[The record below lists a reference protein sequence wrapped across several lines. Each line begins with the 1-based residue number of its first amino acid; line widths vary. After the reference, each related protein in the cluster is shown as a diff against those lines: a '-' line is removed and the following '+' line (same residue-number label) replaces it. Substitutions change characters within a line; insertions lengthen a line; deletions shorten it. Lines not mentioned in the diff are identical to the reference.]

1 MWRKR
6 GDGMDKAISDLLVR
20 LINTVHELDIYG
32 RGAKYTQQKRDEEL
46 LFTTLMDR
54 DLRVE
59 DVKDEYKDL
68 ARVILKHKEEAK
80 NAGK

>member
-46 LFTTLMDR
+46 LFKVLMASDIK
-54 DLRVE
+54 VE

-68 ARVILKHKEEAK
+68 ARVILKHKEEVK
-80 NAGK
+80 NGEK